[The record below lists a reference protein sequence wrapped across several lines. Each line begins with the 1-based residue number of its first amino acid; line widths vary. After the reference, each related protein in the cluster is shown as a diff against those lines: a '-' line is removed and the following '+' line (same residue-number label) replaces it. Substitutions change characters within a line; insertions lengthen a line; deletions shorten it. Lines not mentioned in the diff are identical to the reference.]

1 MSTEAVDR
9 RVRRTRK
16 QLRECLVTLLKQKK
30 VQEMLADFT
39 QPSTAVDALKK
50 LQEISKETSKFNET
64 VECHMRLGIEV
75 KHAEQQIRSTVVL
88 PAGLGK
94 EVRVC
99 VIAKG
104 PKVNEAKDAG
114 ADFYGTEDIIDKIAG
129 GWFEFDTLIATPDC
143 MGMLGKLGRV
153 LGPKGLMPNPKA
165 GTVTMDVTKAV
176 NDIKAGKIEYRLDKA
191 NIIHCPVGKASFTAE
206 QLNDNFNTLMD
217 AIIKAKP
224 AAAKGTYIKS
234 LVLSTTMGPG
244 VKFNGMKF

>member
-1 MSTEAVDR
+1 MSKITK
-9 RVRRTRK
+9 K
-16 QLRECLVTLLKQKK
+16 Q
-30 VQEMLADFT
+30 
-39 QPSTAVDALKK
+39 KK
-50 LQEISKETSKFNET
+50 LQELLADFEQPASGRDALIKLQEVSKEVAKFNET

-129 GWFEFDTLIATPDC
+129 GWFEFDTLIATPD
-143 MGMLGKLGRV
+143 MMAPLGKLGRV
-153 LGPKGLMPNPKA
+153 LGPKGLMPNPKT
-165 GTVTMDVTKAV
+165 GTVTTDVAKAV
-176 NDIKAGKIEYRLDKA
+176 KDAKAGKVEFRADKQGMVHVP
-191 NIIHCPVGKASFTAE
+191 IGKIKFAKE
-206 QLNDNFNTLMD
+206 DLIKNFATLAD

-224 AAAKGTYIKS
+224 SAAKGTYIKS
-234 LVLSTTMGPG
+234 AYLTTTMGPG
-244 VKFNGMKF
+244 IKLDSKNIATEIKEYVG